1 MQNTTKMYGSQGN
14 RQDLEVIN
22 MVDWNLKKCSEIF
35 F

>member
-1 MQNTTKMYGSQGN
+1 MQNTTKIYGSQGN
-14 RQDLEVIN
+14 RLEVIN